1 MCLRHIKAQKSP
13 PRSARWADFSE
24 SLSDYAT
31 AAAARFMRRDLRRFA
46 AFLWIIPRFAARST
60 METVRLIA
68 VVTAEASPAM
78 IAECVFLIAVLMR
91 LLVALLRR
99 RRERDRITSFA
110 TDLIFGTVV
119 YSFRKV
125 STFLYTIFHH
135 VWHCRP
141 NHCRI
146 KSTRFV
152 QRNNDFSLER
162 HTLLHTG
169 NRRVIKVYQVNTNPL
184 CLLTQYH

>member
-1 MCLRHIKAQKSP
+1 MPKKSP
-13 PRSARWADFSE
+13 PRSAPWADFSE
-24 SLSDYAT
+24 PLSDYAA

-46 AFLWIIPRFAARST
+46 AFLWMIPRFAARST

-68 VVTAEASPAM
+68 VVTAAASPAT
-78 IAECVFLIAVLMR
+78 IADWVFLIAVLIR

-110 TDLIFGTVV
+110 TDLIFGTAV

-125 STFLYTIFHH
+125 SAFLYTISHH
-135 VWHCRP
+135 VWHGRL

-146 KSTRFV
+146 KSPRFV
-152 QRNNDFSLER
+152 QRNNDFTLER
-162 HTLLHTG
+162 HAFLHTG

-184 CLLTQYH
+184 CLLTQHH